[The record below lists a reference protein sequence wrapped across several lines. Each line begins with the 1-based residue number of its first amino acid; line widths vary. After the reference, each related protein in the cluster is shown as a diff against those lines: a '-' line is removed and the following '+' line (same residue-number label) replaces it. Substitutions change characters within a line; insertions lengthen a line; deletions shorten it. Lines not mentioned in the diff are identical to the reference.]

1 MMLAQAIL
9 KEKVEIS
16 LDSQIFIGEGWSNLV
31 KDFTKV
37 SYVNKE
43 FLVGA
48 DELENNG
55 KCMNKMVLAL

>member
-1 MMLAQAIL
+1 MMLTQAIL

-16 LDSQIFIGEGWSNLV
+16 LDSQIFIGEGWNNLV
-31 KDFTKV
+31 KDFTMV

-48 DELENNG
+48 DELKKIEN
-55 KCMNKMVLAL
+55 A